1 MKKTIS
7 ITLLMVF
14 LLLPVL
20 SVFAQDKEMDNA
32 VKPFGLDAGV
42 VLSTGYLQTDDP
54 LLNGLSLLFLLR
66 GGITVTG
73 RYRINEQMSTG
84 GEIGLTFMSISTG
97 DGEDA
102 TTFFDMPINAVF
114 RYGGGKTFIEPHI
127 GYYLSASL
135 MDFSGFSVGAK
146 GSLNNF
152 YMDFTFVI
160 GSKYQY
166 PRFGFGWQWNNI
178 L

>member
-7 ITLLMVF
+7 ITLLLMF
-14 LLLPVL
+14 LILPVL
-20 SVFAQDKEMDNA
+20 TVAAEDAGSNMD
-32 VKPFGLDAGV
+32 VKPFGLDAGI
-42 VLSTGYLQTDDP
+42 VLSTGYLQSDDP

-66 GGITVTG
+66 GGVTVTG
-73 RYRINEQMSTG
+73 RYRINDKMSTG
-84 GEIGLTFMSISTG
+84 GEIGLTFMSMSTSEG
-97 DGEDA
+97 GEA

-152 YMDFTFVI
+152 YVDFTFII
-160 GSKYQY
+160 GSEYQY

-178 L
+178 F